1 MAYKENKEERW
12 TTSKAIEKAAEIG
25 VSLTA
30 PTVIKLCQEHGIG
43 YQMTGPHGTWQI
55 RPEQFMKLIRGD
67 WDK

>member
-1 MAYKENKEERW
+1 M
-12 TTSKAIEKAAEIG
+12 
-25 VSLTA
+25 TA

-67 WDK
+67 WEK